1 MDHPTATPNAMPFG
15 GQKVQGRHYERLAVV
30 YVRQST
36 VHQVQRHQES
46 TRLQYGLVDHAERL
60 GWPRERILVIDDD
73 LGVSGA
79 TIEGRQGFQRLLSE
93 VALDHVGLILGVE
106 MSRLARSCKDW
117 YQLLELCAL
126 FGTLISDLD
135 GLYDPSCYN
144 DRLLLGLK
152 GTMSEAELHIL
163 KQRML
168 QGARQKAQ
176 RGELVNKVPIGY
188 LRDHSGQVM
197 LDPDEQ
203 VKTIVQWI
211 FGQFE
216 RIGTIAGVLRLMVKQ
231 EMLLPVRADSGP
243 DKGHIQWRRPNQT
256 TLRNML
262 AHPMYAGAYVYGRSC
277 QNKQTRQSKRCP
289 RRLPPHQ
296 WQVLLRGRYPAYI
309 SWEQYELNVAQVA
322 ENRSRTTARGTVRRG
337 RALLAGLV
345 VCGHCG
351 ARMMTHYRGKASQP
365 RYCCS
370 AAHICYGE
378 RRCQN
383 LAARALD
390 DEVVRLALLALTP
403 SALEVSLQVT
413 ADLKKQREEAESH
426 WQKRLERA
434 EYEVERARRQYD
446 AVEPENRLVA
456 RTLESSWEGKLRI
469 QRELIEQHDRFIQQ
483 QPKVLSSAE
492 QEKVRHLATNLPLL
506 WKSEVTTE
514 ADRKE
519 ILRQLVDKVVVR
531 VEGDSEWMEAVV
543 HWAGGHQTYTRLRRP
558 VARLEQLSTWSIL
571 RERVIELKSQGHRA
585 PKIAEQLNR
594 EGLRTSSR
602 RQFTSA
608 SVRTLLSRC
617 GLTQI
622 RRGWA
627 DHHAVL
633 GPNEWF
639 IPDLAR
645 HLGISYPTIYGWI
658 KRGWVAARQ
667 QDGPQGCWIVQADPQ
682 RLHDL
687 TAYKRRRIR
696 QEPNHEPFIEEA
708 KV

>member
-1 MDHPTATPNAMPFG
+1 MDLPTATLNAMPFG
-15 GQKVQGRHYERLAVV
+15 GQKVQGRHHERLAVV

-46 TRLQYGLVDHAERL
+46 TQLQYGLVGHAERL

-73 LGVSGA
+73 LGISGA
-79 TIEGRQGFQRLLSE
+79 TAEGRQGFQRLLGE

-176 RGELVNKVPIGY
+176 RGELVNRVPIGY
-188 LRDHSGQVM
+188 VRDHLGHAM

-203 VKTIVQWI
+203 VQTMVRWI

-216 RIGTIAGVLRLMVKQ
+216 RIGTIAGVLRLMVRQ
-231 EMLLPVRADSGP
+231 EMLLPVRAYSGP
-243 DKGHIQWRRPNQT
+243 DKGQLQWQRPNQT

-262 AHPMYAGAYVYGRSC
+262 AYPMYAGAYVYGRSC
-277 QNKQTRQSKRCP
+277 QNKQTRLSKRCP

-296 WQVLLRGRYPAYI
+296 WQVLLRGRCPSYI

-345 VCGHCG
+345 VCGRCG
-351 ARMMTHYRGKASQP
+351 ARMMTHYAGKTSQP
-365 RYCCS
+365 RYSCD
-370 AAHICYGE
+370 AGHICYGKS
-378 RRCQN
+378 RCQN
-383 LAARALD
+383 LAAQALD
-390 DEVVRLALLALTP
+390 EEVVRLALLALTP

-413 ADLKKQREEAESH
+413 ADVEKQRDETESH

-456 RTLESSWEGKLRI
+456 RTLESSWEAKLRV
-469 QRELIEQHDRFIQQ
+469 QRTLIEQHDRFLQQ
-483 QPKVLSSAE
+483 QPKVLSAAE
-492 QEKVRHLATNLPLL
+492 QEKVRHLATDLPVL
-506 WKSEVTTE
+506 WESDATIE

-519 ILRQLVDKVVVR
+519 ILRQVIDKVVVR
-531 VEGDSEWMEAVV
+531 VEGDTEWMEAVV

-558 VARLEQLSTWSIL
+558 VARLEQLSTWPAV
-571 RERVIELKSQGHRA
+571 RERVIALKSQGCRA
-585 PKIAEQLNR
+585 PEIADQLNR
-594 EGLRTSSR
+594 EGLRATNR

-608 SVRTLLSRC
+608 GIRAILSRY

-627 DHHAVL
+627 DRHTLL
-633 GPNEWF
+633 GPNEWL

-645 HLGISYPTIYGWI
+645 HLGVAYQTIYGWL
-658 KRGWVAARQ
+658 KRGRVTARQ
-667 QDGPQGCWIVQADPQ
+667 QHGSQGCWVVQADPPK
-682 RLHDL
+682 LHDL

-696 QEPNHEPFIEEA
+696 QEPNHECFVEEA